1 MKAEFYKNATSISK
15 DDPKTESAET
25 GGDAEVGEDDEA

>member
-1 MKAEFYKNATSISK
+1 MKAGFYRNATSIRK
-15 DDPKTESAET
+15 DDPKVQDT